1 MLEAILVRLLK
12 IHSHKRIVHMK
23 KAKEKNCT
31 NLEFDQWRIALTS
44 FQRGGVSRN
53 RNGKRTIRDLKNKL
67 RCQLR
72 LEYK

>member
-1 MLEAILVRLLK
+1 
-12 IHSHKRIVHMK
+12 MK